1 MATYSKKL
9 KYSLKERVIEG
20 DRRSENILGR
30 DKKKK
35 DGDVARLTG
44 LETEKEGKRIVSNG
58 KE

>member
-20 DRRSENILGR
+20 GQRTFWEER
-30 DKKKK
+30 KKK